1 MADPSIILMI
11 AMFVVVYFFFMRP
24 QQKKAKAQDAF
35 LDELAKGQKVVTTG
49 GIIGKITQVD
59 GSVVTLSLDGKSTCK
74 FTKGAISKE
83 MTDALIAEDE

>member
-24 QQKKAKAQDAF
+24 QQKKAKAQDLF

-59 GSVVTLSLDGKSTCK
+59 GNVVTLSLDGKTTCK

-83 MTDALIAEDE
+83 MTDALIAADE